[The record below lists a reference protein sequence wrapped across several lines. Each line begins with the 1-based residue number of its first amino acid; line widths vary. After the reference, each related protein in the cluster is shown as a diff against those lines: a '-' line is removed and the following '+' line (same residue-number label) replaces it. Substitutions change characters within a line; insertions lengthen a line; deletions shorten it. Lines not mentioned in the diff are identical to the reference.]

1 MKRTT
6 RQVSHRGAYSDD
18 LCSGFVSEES
28 STHSMN
34 PAFVIIVKVS
44 NLRVISFCERSEQHE
59 SVCVRTSIPTH
70 TKTTTDESSNSGA
83 RTIDTAPAYPHTQN

>member
-28 STHSMN
+28 STNSMN

-59 SVCVRTSIPTH
+59 SVCGS
-70 TKTTTDESSNSGA
+70 SGA
-83 RTIDTAPAYPHTQN
+83 GDIDRLGVWQLTWKWIIGR